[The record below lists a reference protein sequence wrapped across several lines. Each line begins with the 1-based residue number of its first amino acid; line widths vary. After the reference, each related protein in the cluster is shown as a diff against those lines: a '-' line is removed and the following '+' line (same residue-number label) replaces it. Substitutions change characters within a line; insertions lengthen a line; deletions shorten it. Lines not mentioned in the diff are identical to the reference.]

1 MQQEKARICE
11 REFLELC
18 TRIFSYKNN
27 PTDIQKFLGTV
38 RTFIDFDTRII
49 SDLAKEIF
57 HLKYKP
63 HKKEIAKVMADRG
76 YSLSEI
82 GKAFGKSKAAMCHW
96 VQDDLPLFPRCTE
109 EQQREVIRF
118 MEQYNKLFTTNLI
131 NLI

>member
-1 MQQEKARICE
+1 MSE
-11 REFLELC
+11 
-18 TRIFSYKNN
+18 
-27 PTDIQKFLGTV
+27 
-38 RTFIDFDTRII
+38 
-49 SDLAKEIF
+49 
-57 HLKYKP
+57 
-63 HKKEIAKVMADRG
+63 RG

-109 EQQREVIRF
+109 EQQREVIKF